1 MHTSQNLIK
10 MDSITYYNSIG
21 KSYNSLYLKEQESK
35 IRFLLS
41 KISLKGSD
49 KILDVG
55 AGSGILESILPEN
68 NITAIEP
75 SDMADMIVKK
85 GFKNVSVVK
94 KRIQDF
100 DSNEKFDVV
109 FCITVMQ
116 DIEETDR
123 KGIIKKLFALT
134 AENGH
139 LLISVLKASNIDLSG
154 LNPTESGY
162 IENDRFFIFF
172 NNSKSFLS

>member
-1 MHTSQNLIK
+1 MRTLQNPIK

-21 KSYNSLYLKEQESK
+21 KSYESLYLREQESK
-35 IRFLLS
+35 MRFLLS
-41 KISLKGSD
+41 RVMVKGSD
-49 KILDVG
+49 KILDAG

-75 SDMADMIVKK
+75 SDLADMIIKK

-100 DSNEKFDVV
+100 VSSEKFDVV
-109 FCITVMQ
+109 FCITVLQ
-116 DIEETDR
+116 DIEEAER

-134 AENGH
+134 AKNGH
-139 LLISVLKASNIDLSG
+139 LLISVLKPSNIDLSG
-154 LNPTESGY
+154 LNPIESGY
-162 IENDRFFIFF
+162 IENDRYFIFF
-172 NNSKSFLS
+172 NDVKAF